1 MTAGSSPGD
10 RMAHTVPTVRSGGGE
25 RGGTPLPTPRTGGEI
40 LVANLVAQDATHAF
54 CVPGES
60 YLPVLDALNDVR
72 DRLHLIVCR
81 NEGGAAYMGEA
92 YGKLTGRPG
101 VVFVTR
107 GPGASNAA
115 VGIHTAAQDSS
126 PMIVFVGQVGSDY
139 AEREAFQEIDYRR
152 MYGSVAKWAAQIDRA
167 ERIPE
172 YVAHAYRTAMSGRPG
187 PVVLALPE
195 DMLSTRAECAD
206 APRVDPL
213 AAAPDPALADA
224 ARALLAG
231 ARRPLVLVGGTRW
244 DPQAHAALRAFA
256 EANAL
261 PVACAFRSQHLFDNR
276 HPNYA
281 GDVGIGIN
289 PQLAARVR
297 DADVLIVIGERL
309 GEMTTSGYTLLAA
322 PVPAQRLVH
331 VHPGADELGRVYQ
344 PAIAIAATPGAFL
357 AAMNAERPTDVRS
370 WQGTA
375 EQAHAEYAQ
384 WQGPRPVPGS
394 LDMYRVVR
402 WLDEHLPD
410 DAILANGAGNFATWL
425 HRYYRYRG
433 FRTQLGPYS
442 GSMGYGVPA
451 AIAAKALHRNRLV
464 VSWSGDGCFLMN
476 GQELATAVQYGLAV
490 VFVVVDNGMYGTIRM
505 HQERHY
511 PGRVSGT
518 DLVNPDFAALARA
531 YGAQGETVTRT
542 EEFAPAFERARAC
555 GKAALLHLK
564 LDPQALTPNASL
576 DELRAQG
583 FAGRRG

>member
-1 MTAGSSPGD
+1 MPIA
-10 RMAHTVPTVRSGGGE
+10 
-25 RGGTPLPTPRTGGEI
+25 RTGGEI
-40 LVANLVAQDATHAF
+40 LVANLVAQDATHAY

-60 YLPVLDALNDVR
+60 YLPVLDALYDVR
-72 DRLHLIVCR
+72 DRLHLLVCR

-101 VVFVTR
+101 IVFVTR

-115 VGIHTAAQDSS
+115 VGIHTAAQDST
-126 PMIVFVGQVGSDY
+126 PMIVFVGQVGSDF
-139 AEREAFQEIDYRR
+139 ADREAFQEIDYRR
-152 MYGSVAKWAAQIDRA
+152 MYGSVAKWAAQIDRP

-172 YVAHAYRTAMSGRPG
+172 YVARAHRTAMSGRPG

-195 DMLSTRAECAD
+195 DMLSGRAECAD
-206 APRVDPL
+206 SPRVDPV
-213 AAAPDPALADA
+213 AASPDPELVAA

-231 ARRPLVLVGGTRW
+231 SRRPLVLVGGSRW
-244 DPQAHAALRAFA
+244 DAQAHAALCAFA

-261 PVACAFRSQHLFDNR
+261 PVGCAFRSQHLFDNR

-289 PQLAARVR
+289 PKLAARVR
-297 DADVLIVIGERL
+297 DADVLLVIGERL
-309 GEMTTSGYTLLAA
+309 GEMTTSGYTLLEV
-322 PVPAQRLVH
+322 PTPAQRLIH
-331 VHPGADELGRVYQ
+331 VHPGAAELGHVYQ
-344 PAIAIAATPGAFL
+344 PTIAIAATPGAFL
-357 AAMNAERPTDVRS
+357 AAMNAGAPIDTRAWR
-370 WQGTA
+370 GTA
-375 EQAHAEYAQ
+375 DEAHAAYAQ
-384 WQGPRPVPGS
+384 WQAPRAVPGS
-394 LDMYRVVR
+394 LDMCRVVR
-402 WLDEHLPD
+402 WLDQHLPD

-425 HRYYRYRG
+425 HRFYHYRG

-451 AIAAKALHRNRLV
+451 AIAAKALHPDRVV

-518 DLVNPDFAALARA
+518 DLVSPDFAALARA
-531 YGAQGETVTRT
+531 YGALGETVMRT
-542 EEFAPAFERARAC
+542 EEFAPAFERALASE
-555 GKAALLHLK
+555 KPALLHLK

-583 FAGRRG
+583 LASRRE

>member
-1 MTAGSSPGD
+1 
-10 RMAHTVPTVRSGGGE
+10 
-25 RGGTPLPTPRTGGEI
+25 LPTARSGGEI

-60 YLPVLDALNDVR
+60 YLPVLDALYDVR
-72 DRLHLIVCR
+72 DRLHVLVCR

-101 VVFVTR
+101 IVFVTR

-126 PMIVFVGQVGSDY
+126 PMIVFVGQVGGDF
-139 AEREAFQEIDYRR
+139 ADREAFQEIDYRR
-152 MYGSVAKWAAQIDRA
+152 MYGSVAKWAAQIDRT

-195 DMLSTRAECAD
+195 DVLGARAECAD
-206 APRVDPL
+206 APKVDAL
-213 AAAPDPALADA
+213 AASPDPARVQAT
-224 ARALLAG
+224 RELLAG

-244 DPQAHAALRAFA
+244 DDGACAALRTFA

-276 HPNYA
+276 LPNYA

-289 PQLAARVR
+289 PKLAARVR
-297 DADVLIVIGERL
+297 DADALLVIGERL
-309 GEMTTSGYTLLAA
+309 GEITTSGYTLLTVPA
-322 PVPAQRLVH
+322 PAQRLVH
-331 VHPGADELGRVYQ
+331 VHPGVDELGRVYQ
-344 PAIAIAATPGAFL
+344 PSIAIAATPGAFL
-357 AAMNAERPTDVRS
+357 AAMNASPPIAESAWR
-370 WQGTA
+370 GTA

-384 WQGPRPVPGS
+384 WQGPRAVPGL
-394 LDMYRVVR
+394 LDMYRIVR
-402 WLDEHLPD
+402 WLDERLPD

-425 HRYYRYRG
+425 HRFFRFRR

-451 AIAAKALHRNRLV
+451 AIAAKTLHRDRIV

-476 GQELATAVQYGLAV
+476 GQELATAIQYDLAI

-505 HQERHY
+505 HQERNY
-511 PGRVSGT
+511 PGRVSAT
-518 DLVNPDFAALARA
+518 DLVNPDFAALARS
-531 YGAQGETVTRT
+531 YGAAGETVTRT
-542 EEFAPAFERARAC
+542 DEFAPAFERALAC
-555 GKAALLHLK
+555 GRAALLHLK
-564 LDPQALTPNASL
+564 LDPQALTPSASL

-583 FAGRRG
+583 LASRRP